1 VGNVI
6 VDDDVAKYDVKVV
19 YSLLLQVYL
28 HLNPMKTKIE
38 PTIVEDDDCFLWA
51 IFFVDDAIMSIMKN
65 ELQIFRRLCV
75 KLIETIN
82 PLGWWAIHSVKFSHV
97 SLLACHVFGIIGS

>member
-6 VDDDVAKYDVKVV
+6 VDDVIAKYDVKVV

-28 HLNPMKTKIE
+28 HLNLMKTKTKS
-38 PTIVEDDDCFLWA
+38 TIVEDDDCFLWA

-65 ELQIFRRLCV
+65 ELQIFR
-75 KLIETIN
+75 
-82 PLGWWAIHSVKFSHV
+82 
-97 SLLACHVFGIIGS
+97 